1 MSKIYVFNT
10 IITSDLQNQKSY
22 ILSSSKD
29 RILFPYFEIHS
40 PRYLFNEIRCN
51 IKNLFKQDSIRFIEE
66 IIISFT
72 EIQNE
77 LIISYV
83 ENLQDSTF
91 DLNNDMFILA
101 SVILSEKLQS
111 ALTWTNFNYTIDIEN
126 PDIIESIIDYS
137 LQKSLA

>member
-1 MSKIYVFNT
+1 MSKIYVFNS
-10 IITSDLQNQKSY
+10 IITNDLKDKKSY
-22 ILSSSKD
+22 ILSASKD
-29 RILFPYFEIHS
+29 KIVFPYFEIQS

-51 IKNLFKQDSIRFIEE
+51 IKNLFKPDSIRFIEE

-77 LIISYV
+77 LIINYV

-91 DLNNDMFILA
+91 DLNNDIFIL
-101 SVILSEKLQS
+101 SSTILSEKLTTP
-111 ALTWTNFNYTIDIEN
+111 LVWTHFNYTIDIEN
-126 PDIIESIIDYS
+126 PNVVDSIIDYS